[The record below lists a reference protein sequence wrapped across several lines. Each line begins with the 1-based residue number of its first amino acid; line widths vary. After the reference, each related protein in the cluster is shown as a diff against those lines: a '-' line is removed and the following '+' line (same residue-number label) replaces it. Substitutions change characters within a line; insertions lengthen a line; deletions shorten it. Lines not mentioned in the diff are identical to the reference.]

1 MSGAD
6 SKTYQASFTDR
17 LPDAKA
23 TISVGQEESL
33 VSWETSDRVGIM
45 YGTSNLEYKAD
56 QAGSRSSLSAVS
68 ASADATEVWKV
79 LDEQKENV
87 KTAST
92 YLKTNNDLT
101 DYSVAELEQ
110 QIAEAKSEDGWYT
123 KAVKANEENEF
134 IYLKDENDTAE
145 KLANA

>member
-1 MSGAD
+1 MKTIKLIAVAFAALAAVSCVKDNMSGAD

-68 ASADATEVWKV
+68 ASADAAEVWAMHPY
-79 LDEQKENV
+79 D
-87 KTAST
+87 ASAT
-92 YLKTNNDLT
+92 LSSSPKI
-101 DYSVAELEQ
+101 S
-110 QIAEAKSEDGWYT
+110 IAA
-123 KAVKANEENEF
+123 
-134 IYLKDENDTAE
+134 L
-145 KLANA
+145 L